1 MTETTPFEFYTDDS
15 RFKIKIV
22 KYLLRSILKSEM
34 SLNQVKSATICV
46 KISYPDANDRLK
58 ELNREWC
65 KACMPIYIKA
75 FTLVLIFCTI
85 MFAVAIIAA
94 IITGELQLW

>member
-1 MTETTPFEFYTDDS
+1 MT
-15 RFKIKIV
+15 
-22 KYLLRSILKSEM
+22 SERM
-34 SLNQVKSATICV
+34 KQ
-46 KISYPDANDRLK
+46 
-58 ELNREWC
+58 LNREWR